1 MRGERCRPSAPLL
14 ISIQS
19 ATRRLRLVREAT
31 EAGTGFLVDD
41 GGDAAPLTIIHRR
54 TTLRS
59 QAQRMWSMTQ
69 SIENALKEGGPAD
82 NYEILHQRNVAAY
95 SILFDLEVILRELIA
110 VGLVQKYGSRWDK
123 HGLPNDIRQ
132 KVREGVS
139 SERATRWTQLTLH
152 HPLYYLDFPD
162 LKKLIINNAN
172 WPSSFELVFTKKGA
186 VESSLSEIEL
196 IRNKIAHSR
205 PLSEDELEI
214 LVAAKAKLFAGL
226 SQRDLDAAKEAASH
240 AISIRKI
247 LGTLESSI
255 LSSMAAI
262 QAGDPLTLEHL
273 ESFMLTD

>member
-1 MRGERCRPSAPLL
+1 M
-14 ISIQS
+14 
-19 ATRRLRLVREAT
+19 
-31 EAGTGFLVDD
+31 
-41 GGDAAPLTIIHRR
+41 
-54 TTLRS
+54 
-59 QAQRMWSMTQ
+59 
-69 SIENALKEGGPAD
+69 
-82 NYEILHQRNVAAY
+82 
-95 SILFDLEVILRELIA
+95 
-110 VGLVQKYGSRWDK
+110 
-123 HGLPNDIRQ
+123 
-132 KVREGVS
+132 
-139 SERATRWTQLTLH
+139 H

-273 ESFMLTD
+273 ESFMLTDAWWFDDAYLGGPVTALTAFISMCRDYARIPSGIGQNHARRKWATNHEISKIAEEAAKELSQISRVVSSTYA